1 MDVGNVLLIVGLC
14 LVAIQTRHIITYTG
28 AFVALL
34 FYAYSV
40 FESDV
45 MLGVALV
52 IFAGYMLYGAIQWFW
67 SRT

>member
-1 MDVGNVLLIVGLC
+1 MDVGEVLLIVGLC

-34 FYAYSV
+34 FFGFSV
-40 FESDV
+40 FETDI
-45 MLGVALV
+45 MLGVALC

>member
-14 LVAIQTRHIITYTG
+14 LLAIQTRHIITYTG

-34 FYAYSV
+34 FFGFDV

-52 IFAGYMLYGAIQWFW
+52 IFAGYMLYAAIQWFW

>member
-1 MDVGNVLLIVGLC
+1 MDVSNVLLIVGLC

-34 FYAYSV
+34 FFGFSV
-40 FESDV
+40 FETDV